1 MGEGGGIAGQAAGRV
16 FDREMT
22 HPGVGPRSAAG
33 PAHPP
38 GSSAAF
44 GAAEKNLP
52 PRQPTATA
60 ASGRK
65 RELARSF
72 RQPVTGHR
80 APAPR
85 RQRSALTTA
94 RMPSKVQ
101 EDKM

>member
-33 PAHPP
+33 PAFAP

-44 GAAEKNLP
+44 GAAEKILRP
-52 PRQPTATA
+52 WQPQGTA

-65 RELARSF
+65 PNLAGCF
-72 RQPVTGHR
+72 RQPL
-80 APAPR
+80 PALR
-85 RQRSALTTA
+85 RLGGSAA
-94 RMPSKVQ
+94 R
-101 EDKM
+101 